1 MKLLALAIKDM
12 TQAARTALVW
22 VFMFVVPL
30 GITLLF
36 YFMFGDIAAGDAFD
50 LPQTTV
56 AVVNLDQGS
65 LPDGGSLGDVLVDL
79 LQQDAFA
86 QLVTVNQAAD
96 GAAARFSVD
105 QGNSDVALIVPAEL
119 TTALLSGQGGAT
131 VELYHDPTVT
141 LGPSIVEGI
150 VTQLLDEFAVTAI
163 GTRVTIAQLQAAGVS
178 ITPQVTQEVSRAV
191 AATAQAEPPA
201 LVAITT
207 GDTQVEANPLAELL
221 GGILGGMMMFFAFFT
236 GSATQQTILIEEE
249 RGTLAR
255 LFTTPTPVRTILGG
269 KFLATLLTLV
279 GQVVVLMGA
288 GRILFGI
295 DWGAPAPV
303 LLAALGLILLAA
315 ATGLFLV
322 SLIKNTRQAGVV
334 FGGIL
339 TLTGMVGMMPIFISG
354 AGVPDALR
362 LASLLVPQGWVLRGL
377 SLSADGATVA
387 EIAPTFGVVLLWCA
401 VFVAVGLTRMRRRF
415 A

>member
-96 GAAARFSVD
+96 GAAARSSVD

-119 TTALLSGQGGAT
+119 TAAMLSGQGGAT

>member
-119 TTALLSGQGGAT
+119 TAAMLSGQGGAT